1 MGRCEAGQRWFYIA
15 LTLLQL
21 VLFYL
26 KVKSFFFFGIIRDY
40 QSRLESL
47 PTFQLGFSEHTDFF
61 HLNNKGNLVVWLI
74 LRMSNGALTRVVF
87 EGQLCCSC

>member
-1 MGRCEAGQRWFYIA
+1 M
-15 LTLLQL
+15 
-21 VLFYL
+21 VLYSSYAFTTRTIL
-26 KVKSFFFFGIIRDY
+26 FESEILFFFFGIIRDY

>member
-1 MGRCEAGQRWFYIA
+1 M
-15 LTLLQL
+15 
-21 VLFYL
+21 VLYSSYAFTTRTIL
-26 KVKSFFFFGIIRDY
+26 FESEILFFFGIIRDY